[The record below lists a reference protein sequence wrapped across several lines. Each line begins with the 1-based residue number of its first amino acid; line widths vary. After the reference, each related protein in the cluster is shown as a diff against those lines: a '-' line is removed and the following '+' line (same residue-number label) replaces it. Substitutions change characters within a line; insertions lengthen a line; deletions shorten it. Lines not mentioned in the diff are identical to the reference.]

1 MSHVH
6 FKKWQCC
13 ISLLLI
19 FPNVTCRI
27 YEMAMSNV
35 TVIFSP
41 CCVALCPMLYEKFKK
56 CPGRPVDFRGLGPSH
71 KLTHDP
77 ISHVTPTSP
86 GAPQVLPGIRQEAPF
101 CGGGVGTTHNRLR
114 DCSELLRAAQSC
126 SELLRAAQSC
136 SSGSKA
142 AQRLLSLCCKLASS
156 SCLSLLP
163 QLMKLVI
170 DPEDPYQNTMSC

>member
-1 MSHVH
+1 M
-6 FKKWQCC
+6 
-13 ISLLLI
+13 SLLLI

-27 YEMAMSNV
+27 YEKAMSNV
-35 TVIFSP
+35 TISFSP
-41 CCVALCPMLYEKFKK
+41 GRVALCSMLYGKFKK
-56 CPGRPVDFRGLGPSH
+56 CPRRPVDFRGLGPSH

-86 GAPQVLPGIRQEAPF
+86 GAPQVRPGIRREAPF

-114 DCSELLRAAQSC
+114 DCSELLRAA
-126 SELLRAAQSC
+126 LSC